1 MSNIKVKGERLKVKG
16 LFYLLSI
23 LIFQF
28 SFSSCNPEAKWE
40 TENVEIKIQVQTVS
54 AAFIRCSF
62 STNKEAYYLIACEPA
77 KKDLDPMSYQKQFM
91 TLALDSA
98 NVEYLSW
105 RHEQLLDGEFNIAPF
120 ASHMLQYGVTSHFFT
135 NLRPNTD
142 YWIYAFVVN
151 PDKLEPA
158 GKLFLETVTTKLVSV
173 MDVHFEYRVR
183 GYWDYIYPLN
193 PDGKINNRFPY
204 LTATQDSA
212 YLTDYEGQT
221 PEVYFS
227 ELFYA
232 YAEFNRHEDIRYG
245 VQVVEN
251 NGIDANVCF
260 IEGHTYYTAIAAFD
274 GVLGNNV
281 IYKFTWTGEE
291 YEAYFRD
298 EDSIVSDGEDD

>member
-1 MSNIKVKGERLKVKG
+1 MKTKWAKWILAI
-16 LFYLLSI
+16 LPCILL
-23 LIFQF
+23 LAP
-28 SFSSCNPEAKWE
+28 SCNPNAEWTTKDVVISMKA
-40 TENVEIKIQVQTVS
+40 QTVS
-54 AAFIRCSF
+54 AGYIEYNF
-62 STNKEAYYLIACEPA
+62 SPNKDAYYFIACEPVRA
-77 KKDLDPMSYQKQFM
+77 GEDPLAHPKQFM
-91 TLALDSA
+91 MLALDSA
-98 NVEYLSW
+98 NTAYINW
-105 RHEQLLDGEFNIAPF
+105 RNGLLKEGEFNIAPF

-158 GKLFLETVTTKLVSV
+158 GKLYLETVTTKLVSV

-204 LTATQDSA
+204 LAATQDSA

-227 ELFYA
+227 ELFEV
-232 YAEFNRHEDIRYG
+232 YAELNKHEDIRYG